1 MVFIY
6 VLKLRDNKYYV
17 GKTLNPRFRIKEHF
31 SSTGSK
37 WTKKYKPIDLH
48 QLIPDCDDFDEDK
61 ITIQMMQKYG
71 ISNVRGGSFST
82 SKLSKSDLSTINKM
96 IKSSSDLC
104 FNCNEYGHFASN
116 CPKKYKKEKTD
127 SSAEKSLKK
136 YLTNIGVKYN
146 PDITKQELINLL
158 INSLQINKLK
168 RLLIAEGI
176 DVREITNIT
185 EIRKKVLE
193 LYDCDSIDESS
204 EYTSDETI
212 DESSD
217 EYYVKRSNK
226 CYRCGRKGHYA
237 SRCYAKRHISGK
249 YLS

>member
-1 MVFIY
+1 MVFVY
-6 VLKLRDNKYYV
+6 VLRLRENKYYV
-17 GKTLNPRFRIKEHF
+17 GKTLNPRFRVNEHF

-104 FNCNEYGHFASN
+104 FNCDEYGHFASN
-116 CPKKYKKEKTD
+116 CPKKYKKE
-127 SSAEKSLKK
+127 
-136 YLTNIGVKYN
+136 
-146 PDITKQELINLL
+146 
-158 INSLQINKLK
+158 
-168 RLLIAEGI
+168 
-176 DVREITNIT
+176 IT
-185 EIRKKVLE
+185 EWQCSYCDKIFTTKKGCLFHENRYCKKKNKYAGMGEFV
-193 LYDCDSIDESS
+193 
-204 EYTSDETI
+204 SDETS
-212 DESSD
+212 DYSNEDWTDDYPKSSGI
-217 EYYVKRSNK
+217 K

-237 SRCYAKRHISGK
+237 SRCYAEKHISGK